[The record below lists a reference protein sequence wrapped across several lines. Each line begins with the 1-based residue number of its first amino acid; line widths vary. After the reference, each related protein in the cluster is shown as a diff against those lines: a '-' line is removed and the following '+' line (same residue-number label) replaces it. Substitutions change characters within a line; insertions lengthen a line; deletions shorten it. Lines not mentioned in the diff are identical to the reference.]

1 MKKIDA
7 TLQASPAIITVLG
20 LFLALAVATASARP
34 QSADK
39 KAGGAKAAQ
48 PGNLQPGQPV
58 ADRAKDESRK
68 IVREGIAV
76 EFTIERRA
84 DAADKAGAADKS
96 DALKSEEDAIV
107 RFKVSDKETG
117 TAITGLRPASWIDL
131 QADGKASDD
140 KACKQKIQSF
150 LQGSLKTRPDLDL
163 NSYYILALNRDPT
176 VSVIDPLLGYGGSKL
191 LTLVLLKSPGEDWVL
206 SQDGKRLFVTL
217 PLINQVAV
225 IDTATWKVTENID
238 VGMKPTRV
246 ALQGDGRYLW
256 VGSNALDAAGS
267 GVTVI
272 DTASL
277 KVAARIRTGAG
288 HHELAFAPD
297 DRVAFVTNRQD
308 GTVSVIDVQK
318 LVKIMDIKTGDSP
331 SSIAVSKLSKA
342 VYVANEGDG
351 AIFILDGDSH
361 AQIAR
366 IDAGRGVR
374 VIRFSPDGR
383 WGFAANAKENLVHII
398 DSSTN
403 RIVETVPVGQSP
415 DQISFTAGY
424 AYVRSIGTEIVH
436 SIALASL
443 GKGASASIAKFPG
456 GQIPPMNATGLNI
469 SDTIVAAPDG
479 ASVLIANPADKIIYY
494 YMEGMAA
501 PMGNFQNYKREPRG
515 VMVVD
520 RSLRETSPGVYSTSI
535 KFARGGNYDVAFLL
549 GAPRI
554 AHCFDLAVKS
564 NPASEKWSRQT
575 ALHVEPLYKDKLIRV
590 GEATKLRFKLTDPAT
605 NLPKVG
611 LKDVGVLTFLA
622 PGLWNKRHTA
632 QSNGEGIYEIE
643 FVPPE
648 AGPYYVFIESPSLKV
663 KYRHLPYM
671 ILEATAGRTR

>member
-1 MKKIDA
+1 MKKIHA
-7 TLQASPAIITVLG
+7 TLLASHGIIAVLAI
-20 LFLALAVATASARP
+20 FLAVATASARP
-34 QSADK
+34 QQAGK
-39 KAGGAKAAQ
+39 KTGEAQPAAQ
-48 PGNLQPGQPV
+48 PVKTQPEQ
-58 ADRAKDESRK
+58 AKVGPRK
-68 IVREGIAV
+68 VVREGISV

-84 DAADKAGAADKS
+84 EGGDKS
-96 DALKSEEDAIV
+96 DALQSEEDAIV

-117 TAITGLRPASWIDL
+117 TAITGLRPASWIDM
-131 QADGKASDD
+131 QADGKAADD

-206 SQDGKRLFVTL
+206 SRDGKRVFVTL

-238 VGMKPTRV
+238 VGMKPTRI
-246 ALQGDGRYLW
+246 ALQGDGKYVW
-256 VGSNALDAAGS
+256 VGSNALDTADS

-272 DTASL
+272 DTVSL
-277 KVAARIRTGAG
+277 KVAARIQTGAG
-288 HHELAFAPD
+288 HHEIGFTPD
-297 DRVAFVTNRQD
+297 DRAAFVTNRQD

-318 LVKIMDIKTGDSP
+318 LVKIKDIKTGDTA

-351 AIFILDGDSH
+351 TIFILDGDNH
-361 AQIAR
+361 TQIGR
-366 IDAGRGVR
+366 IEAGRGVR
-374 VIRFSPDGR
+374 VVRFSPDGR

-403 RIVETVPVGQSP
+403 RIIETVPVGQLP

-436 SIALASL
+436 SIALASI
-443 GKGASASIAKFPG
+443 GKGASVSKFPG
-456 GQIPPMNATGLNI
+456 GQIPPMNAAGLNI
-469 SDTIVAAPDG
+469 SGTIVAAPDQ
-479 ASVLIANPADKIIYY
+479 ASVLVANPADKIIYY

-520 RSLRETSPGVYSTSI
+520 RSLRETSPGVYSTSV

-575 ALHVEPLYKDKLIRV
+575 ALRVEPLYKEKLIQV
-590 GEATKLRFKLTDPAT
+590 GQVTKLRFKLTDPAT

-622 PGLWNKRHTA
+622 PGLWNKRQTA
-632 QSNGEGIYEIE
+632 RSSGEGIYEIE

-663 KYRHLPYM
+663 KYRQLPYM
-671 ILEATAGRTR
+671 ILEATTRPAR